1 MSDVKSGS
9 LDWRD
14 LRSSLPGSVSEILAP
29 GAAVVVTGCAGFIGS
44 HLTEALLE
52 LGCAVTGVDSLT
64 DYYDPQQKRDNLR
77 RALERPD
84 FTFRQEDLN
93 DLDAVSLLRGARACF
108 HLAAQAG
115 VRASW
120 GDEFTKY
127 LDWNVM
133 ATQRLLEACRKP
145 DVRGDL
151 ARLVYSSSS
160 SVYGD
165 QPRYPVTED
174 DLPMPRS
181 PYGVTKLA
189 AEHLCVLYGANY
201 GVPTSSLRYFT
212 VYGPRQRPDMAF
224 RIFLE
229 SALAGRTF
237 TVYGDGAQTR
247 DFTFVSDAVRANL
260 LAVAAP
266 DTAEV
271 FNVGG
276 GARVSLRETLDI
288 LVELLGELA
297 VDARAEIVYQD
308 MALGDVRHT
317 YADRSR
323 VEDRIG
329 YAPRV
334 SLRDGLR
341 REVAWMV
348 DRRRHGDQ

>member
-1 MSDVKSGS
+1 MSGPQSSS

-14 LRSSLPGSVSEILAP
+14 LSASLPEAVLTVLAP
-29 GAAVVVTGCAGFIGS
+29 GAPVVVTGCAGFIGS

-52 LGCAVTGVDSLT
+52 LGCEVTGVDSLT
-64 DYYDPQQKRDNLR
+64 DYYDVEQKRDNLR
-77 RALERPD
+77 AALAQPN
-84 FTFRQEDLN
+84 FTFRHEDLN
-93 DLDAVSLLRGARACF
+93 DLDAVSLLSGARACF

-120 GDEFTKY
+120 GEEFTNY
-127 LDWNVM
+127 LDWNVQS
-133 ATQRLLEACRKP
+133 TQHLLEACRNP
-145 DVRGDL
+145 DVAGDL

-189 AEHLCVLYGANY
+189 AEHLCVLYAANY

-229 SALAGRTF
+229 SALDGRTF
-237 TVYGDGAQTR
+237 TVYGDGSQTR

-276 GARVSLRETLDI
+276 GARVSLRETLDL
-288 LVELLGELA
+288 LVELLGELS
-297 VDARAEIVYQD
+297 DCARPEIVYQD

-323 VEDRIG
+323 VEERIG

-341 REVAWMV
+341 LEVEWTV
-348 DRRRHGDQ
+348 NRRRHGDC

>member
-1 MSDVKSGS
+1 MSAIVWD
-9 LDWRD
+9 D
-14 LRSSLPGSVSEILAP
+14 LRASLPDAVSEILAP
-29 GAAVVVTGCAGFIGS
+29 GSPVVVTGCAGFIGS
-44 HLTEALLE
+44 HLSEALLA
-52 LGCAVTGVDSLT
+52 LGCKVVGVDSLT
-64 DYYDPQQKRDNLR
+64 DYYDPAQKHDNL
-77 RALERPD
+77 AGFLAHPD
-84 FTFRQEDLN
+84 FTFRHEDLN
-93 DLDAVSLLRGARACF
+93 DLDAEDLLGGARACF

-120 GDEFTKY
+120 GREFTNY
-127 LDWNVM
+127 LDWNVL
-133 ATQRLLEACRKP
+133 ATQRLLEACRAP
-145 DVRGDL
+145 AVAGQLR
-151 ARLVYSSSS
+151 RLVYSSSS

-165 QPRYPVTED
+165 QPRYPVTEE

-181 PYGVTKLA
+181 PYGVSKLA

-224 RIFLE
+224 RIYLE
-229 SALAGRTF
+229 DALDGRSF
-237 TVYGDGAQTR
+237 TVYGDGQQTR

-276 GARVSLRETLDI
+276 GARISLRDALAILDRH
-288 LVELLGELA
+288 LNEATGTTAPA
-297 VDARAEIVYQD
+297 VTYEDT
-308 MALGDVRHT
+308 ALGDVRHT
-317 YADRSR
+317 YADRSK

-334 SLRDGLR
+334 PLEEGLR
-341 REVAWMV
+341 REVAWTV
-348 DRRRHGDQ
+348 ARRQRLDG

>member
-1 MSDVKSGS
+1 MSAPGAGS
-9 LDWRD
+9 LDWTGLRD
-14 LRSSLPGSVSEILAP
+14 ALPERVASILTAGTP
-29 GAAVVVTGCAGFIGS
+29 VVVTGCAGFIGS
-44 HLTEALLE
+44 HLCEALLS
-52 LGCAVTGVDSLT
+52 LGCQVTGVDSLT
-64 DYYDPQQKRDNLR
+64 DYYDPSLKRENLQ
-77 RALERPD
+77 ASLANPA
-84 FTFRQEDLN
+84 FTFRHEDLN
-93 DLDAVSLLRGARACF
+93 DLDTVALLQGQRVCF

-120 GDEFTKY
+120 GREFSHY
-127 LDWNVM
+127 LDWNVL
-133 ATQRLLEACRKP
+133 ATQRLLEACRHQA
-145 DVRGDL
+145 VAGDL

-181 PYGVTKLA
+181 PYGVSKLA

-201 GVPTSSLRYFT
+201 RVPTSSLRYFT

-229 SALAGRTF
+229 CALDGRPF

-276 GARVSLRETLDI
+276 GARVSLQETLD
-288 LVELLGELA
+288 LLTELLA
-297 VDARAEIVYQD
+297 AEAPDCRPEVRHEEV
-308 MALGDVRHT
+308 AKGDVRHT
-317 YADRSR
+317 YADRNR
-323 VEDRIG
+323 VGERII

-334 SLRDGLR
+334 SLREGLAQ
-341 REVAWMV
+341 EVAWTV
-348 DRRRHGDQ
+348 ARRSDR